1 MVMMRV
7 AYITDYFVLR
17 LLARS
22 VMLRVIIPW
31 TTRILAC
38 LRNHQSTALRHTHP
52 YIAEIDFNLPIETF
66 QVTLCY
72 VCMLTVDS
80 QALQKLVHNEQ
91 TETQNEEGLGLGLHC
106 TCSNS

>member
-1 MVMMRV
+1 MAMMRV

-22 VMLRVIIPW
+22 SVLPVIIPW
-31 TTRILAC
+31 TTRIRAC

-52 YIAEIDFNLPIETF
+52 YIAEIDLKLPIETF
-66 QVTLCY
+66 QVTLCH

-80 QALQKLVHNEQ
+80 QALQRLVHNEQ
-91 TETQNEEGLGLGLHC
+91 TETQNEEGSGFGLRC